1 MMRTLG
7 NQTALLLSALL
18 LASLL
23 AGCGEDTGS
32 DASGDRTASDT
43 RTGDTRTPDT
53 ADPGPDGT
61 VPFTE
66 VGLPHATAAGGK
78 VDPAA
83 VPLDSA
89 AAVRDFTADLD
100 GGELAGEV
108 QDQVAATDVPDGQAL
123 VGAVVSIGCDV
134 PPGVAVH
141 DTEDGLQVTALAV
154 KAPTVECFAPVTTV
168 ALVLVDADRV

>member
-7 NQTALLLSALL
+7 NQAAVLLSALL
-18 LASLL
+18 LTSLL
-23 AGCGEDTGS
+23 AGCGDDTGS
-32 DASGDRTASDT
+32 DARGDRSASDT
-43 RTGDTRTPDT
+43 RTGDTRTGGT

-83 VPLDSA
+83 VPLDSP

-100 GGELAGEV
+100 GGELARDV
-108 QDQVAATDVPDGQAL
+108 QDQVAATDVPEGQAL

-141 DTEDGLQVTALAV
+141 DTEDGLQITALAV

-168 ALVLVDADRV
+168 ALVLVDADHV